1 MNPGSASIVIAAI
14 ESERLTLEPQVA
26 AHAKVM
32 FDVLRDP
39 AIYQYEN
46 EPPPSVEWLRDRFSR
61 LEARHSP
68 DGRQHWLNWVIS
80 LPSRELIGYVQATVY
95 ADGRAAIA
103 YVLHSRYWGR
113 GLASEAVEAMIAEL
127 RARYDVRM
135 LTAVLKRG
143 NLRSMRLLERLG
155 FSLAPA
161 ELHATLEAEPDE
173 LLMIRH

>member
-1 MNPGSASIVIAAI
+1 MNLGSASIIMAAI

-26 AHAKVM
+26 AHAKAM

-46 EPPPSVEWLRDRFSR
+46 EPPSSVEWLRGRFTK
-61 LEARHSP
+61 LEARQSP
-68 DGRQHWLNWVIS
+68 DGDQHWLNWVIRLS
-80 LPSRELIGYVQATVY
+80 SGELIGYVQATVY

-103 YVLHSRYWGR
+103 YILHSRYWGR

-135 LTAVLKRG
+135 LSAVLKQG

-155 FSLAPA
+155 FSRGSA
-161 ELHATLEAEPDE
+161 ELHAMLEAEPDE